1 MRPLF
6 YPILINGR
14 FGDPALF
21 VGALFERR
29 AIQFDLGDIMALPA
43 RNIRRIEH
51 VFVSHAHIDH
61 FIGFDLLLRVLVGR
75 DATVKLYGPT
85 GFIDRVGHKLQAYQW
100 NLVDRF
106 LCDLVF
112 VVTEID
118 AAGSAATTQFRL
130 KNAFAAEP
138 LGARQLSEGVIHSEP
153 MFRVTTA
160 ILEHRTPCLAFALEE
175 AAHVNIW
182 KNRLAERRFPV
193 GPWLRELKRAVIES
207 RPDDH
212 RIEVPQAE
220 GAATRP
226 MPLGALR
233 DFLSVTRGQ
242 KIGYVTDAADTP
254 PNRKAIIDLVR
265 GADLLYIEAAFAEA
279 DAPLAAERAHLTT
292 RAAGEIACEAG
303 VRRVEPFH
311 FSPRYEG
318 EEERMVAEV
327 MAALAAQ

>member
-6 YPILINGR
+6 HPILINGR

-21 VGALFERR
+21 VGAMFEKR
-29 AIQFDLGDIMALPA
+29 AIQFDLGDIAALPA
-43 RNIRRIEH
+43 RSMLRIEH

-61 FIGFDLLLRVLVGR
+61 FIGFDLLLRLLVGR
-75 DATVKLYGPT
+75 EATVKLYGPA

-100 NLVDRF
+100 NLVNRF
-106 LCDLVF
+106 VCDLVF

-118 AAGSAATTQFRL
+118 AAGLAAATQFRL

-138 LGARQLSEGVIHSEP
+138 LGTRHLSEGVLHSEP

-182 KNRLAERRFPV
+182 KNRLFERGLPV
-193 GPWLRELKRAVIES
+193 GAWLRELKRAVVEN
-207 RPDDH
+207 RPGDH
-212 RIEVPQAE
+212 LIEVPQREEAPD
-220 GAATRP
+220 RM
-226 MPLGALR
+226 MPLGKLR
-233 DFLSVTRGQ
+233 DVLTVTQGQ

-254 PNRKAIIDLVR
+254 ANRKAIIDLVQ

-279 DAPLAAERAHLTT
+279 DAALAEERAHLTT
-292 RAAGEIACEAG
+292 RAAGEIAREAG

-327 MAALAAQ
+327 MTAFERP

>member
-21 VGALFERR
+21 VGAQFERH
-29 AIQFDLGDIMALPA
+29 AIQFDLGDITALPA
-43 RNIRRIEH
+43 RSIRRIEH
-51 VFVSHAHIDH
+51 VFVSHSHIDH

-75 DATVKLYGPT
+75 DARVELYGPT
-85 GFIDRVGHKLQAYQW
+85 GFIERVGHKLSAYQW

-112 VVTEID
+112 DVTEID
-118 AAGSAATTQFRL
+118 AGGSTATTQFRL

-138 LGARQLSEGVIHSEP
+138 LGARQLSEGVICSEP
-153 MFRVTTA
+153 MFRVTTT

-182 KNRLAERRFPV
+182 KNRLTERRFPV
-193 GPWLRELKRAVIES
+193 GPWLRELKRVVIES

-212 RIEVPQAE
+212 RIEVPQGE

-226 MPLGALR
+226 MPLGELR
-233 DFLSVTRGQ
+233 DLLSVTRGQ

-254 PNRKAIIDLVR
+254 GNRRVIIDLVG
-265 GADLLYIEAAFAEA
+265 GADLLYIEAPFAEA
-279 DAPLAAERAHLTT
+279 DATLAAERAHLTT
-292 RAAGEIACEAG
+292 RAAGEIAREAG
-303 VRRVEPFH
+303 ARRVEPFH

-318 EEERMVAEV
+318 QEERMVAEV
-327 MAALAAQ
+327 MAAFERH

>member
-1 MRPLF
+1 
-6 YPILINGR
+6 
-14 FGDPALF
+14 
-21 VGALFERR
+21 
-29 AIQFDLGDIMALPA
+29 
-43 RNIRRIEH
+43 
-51 VFVSHAHIDH
+51 
-61 FIGFDLLLRVLVGR
+61 VLVGSE
-75 DATVKLYGPT
+75 ATVNLYGPT

-118 AAGSAATTQFRL
+118 AAGSAAMAQFRL

-138 LGARQLSEGVIHSEP
+138 LGARKLLEGVIHSEP

-182 KNRLAERRFPV
+182 KNRLSARGLPV
-193 GPWLRELKRAVIES
+193 GAWLRELKRAVVEN
-207 RPDDH
+207 RPDNH
-212 RIEVPQAE
+212 LIEVPQTE
-220 GAATRP
+220 GASGRL
-226 MPLGALR
+226 MPLGELR
-233 DFLSVTRGQ
+233 DVLTVTQGQ

-254 PNRKAIIDLVR
+254 ANRKAIIDLVQ

-279 DAPLAAERAHLTT
+279 DAALAAERAHLTT
-292 RAAGEIACEAG
+292 RAAGEIARGAHA
-303 VRRVEPFH
+303 RRVEPFH

-327 MAALAAQ
+327 MAAFERP